1 MATLLVARWKSR
13 RIARRLSALAVVVV
27 ACVAG
32 GANAR
37 AQDPPASAGP
47 VTLTPRVELRHDL
60 RLDVPITVGL
70 AAGVVTWTL
79 VKNDVVAREC
89 RWCDGS
95 APGEVNAVD
104 DFFRTALRR
113 PDIEPA
119 KAISN
124 VLSYGVGPALT
135 IGLGVLAA
143 SADRRLD
150 ETPLNLLLVAEGALA
165 ALTVSEALKPI
176 VLRERPDY
184 HALDAEA
191 KKAVDPSAEP
201 LLSFPSGHPM
211 AVFAVTSAMGTIASM
226 RGYRLAPLVWIAG
239 SMVGIATGYARIAA
253 DRHYFTDVL
262 AGTTIGFVV
271 GGGVPWL
278 FHQPRTTAT
287 SELGRILQRTRLAT
301 TEVRGG
307 RIVTLGA
314 SF

>member
-1 MATLLVARWKSR
+1 M
-13 RIARRLSALAVVVV
+13 
-27 ACVAG
+27 
-32 GANAR
+32 
-37 AQDPPASAGP
+37 
-47 VTLTPRVELRHDL
+47 ELRHDL
-60 RLDVPITVGL
+60 RIDVPVTVAM

-79 VKNDVVAREC
+79 VKNDVVAKEC
-89 RWCDGS
+89 RWCDGT

-124 VLSYGVGPALT
+124 VLSYGVGPAVT
-135 IGLGVLAA
+135 VGLGVLAA
-143 SADRRLD
+143 SADGRLD
-150 ETPLNLLLVAEGALA
+150 ETPLNLLLAAEGALA
-165 ALTVSEALKPI
+165 ALTVSEAMKAI

-184 HALDAEA
+184 HALDAES
-191 KKAVDPSAEP
+191 KKGVDAVTEP

-211 AVFAVTSAMGTIASM
+211 SVFAVTSAMGTIASM
-226 RGYRLAPLVWIAG
+226 RGYRLAPLIWIAG
-239 SMVGIATGYARIAA
+239 SMLGVATGYTRIAA

-278 FHQPRTTAT
+278 FHRPTTAT
-287 SELGRILQRTRLAT
+287 SELGRILQRSRLAT

-307 RIVTLGA
+307 RIVTIGA